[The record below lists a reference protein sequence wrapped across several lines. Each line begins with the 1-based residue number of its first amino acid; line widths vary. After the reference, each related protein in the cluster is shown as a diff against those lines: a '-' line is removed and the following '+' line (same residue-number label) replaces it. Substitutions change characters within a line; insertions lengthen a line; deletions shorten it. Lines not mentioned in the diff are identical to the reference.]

1 VNLLEARAA
10 VKQYIADH
18 WTATTVIYPNAQKS
32 APTNLLDAQP
42 IWIGVEF
49 IPMTPEEIGLGGTGK
64 RFSDIEGKLWGHVF
78 APVKRGEDD
87 AFAQASAFGDL
98 FKMLPIGNL
107 QFYGPQIEPRD
118 DYGTDDGSWY
128 RISVC
133 IKWRLVGVV

>member
-49 IPMTPEEIGLGGTGK
+49 IEMMDTTHLGGSGK
-64 RFSDIEGKLWGHVF
+64 RFDDAEGMLYGHLY

-87 AFAQASAFGDL
+87 IFTKAFDFGEM
-98 FKMLPIGNL
+98 FRMLKIDNL
-107 QFYGPQIEPRD
+107 QFYAPRIEPRD